1 MDSILQDVLFVIEN
15 WLTEL
20 DRKEVELERITN
32 LQKQIEKR
40 YLQVQFE
47 GDGVIDSH
55 RLQFVSECWSKILEL
70 LTGLPDTKF
79 DLVFKILELFQSD
92 EISITLAYDMIIKL
106 I

>member
-32 LQKQIEKR
+32 LQKEIEKR

-47 GDGVIDSH
+47 GMV
-55 RLQFVSECWSKILEL
+55 
-70 LTGLPDTKF
+70 
-79 DLVFKILELFQSD
+79 
-92 EISITLAYDMIIKL
+92 
-106 I
+106 

>member
-47 GDGVIDSH
+47 GMV
-55 RLQFVSECWSKILEL
+55 
-70 LTGLPDTKF
+70 
-79 DLVFKILELFQSD
+79 
-92 EISITLAYDMIIKL
+92 
-106 I
+106 

>member
-20 DRKEVELERITN
+20 DGKEVELERITN

-47 GDGVIDSH
+47 GMV
-55 RLQFVSECWSKILEL
+55 
-70 LTGLPDTKF
+70 
-79 DLVFKILELFQSD
+79 
-92 EISITLAYDMIIKL
+92 
-106 I
+106 